1 MLTRRS
7 LLATLAAG
15 PFAAAQQNAQ
25 QRKPNI
31 VVLLGDDM
39 GYHDIS
45 LHGSTEMQTP
55 HIDSIAKNGV
65 RCTNG
70 YVSGPYCSPTRAGFM
85 TGRYQTRFGHEF
97 NEGPGRTFGLALT
110 ETTIAQRLKDLGY
123 ATYAV
128 GKWHLG
134 RDPEYRPMRR
144 GFDEF
149 FGTVANTSYYHPP
162 QFVDS
167 RVSPDAKR
175 VEDPAFYTTREY
187 AKRCTEIIEANK
199 NRPFFLYMAWN
210 AVHAPSEAP
219 QETLDRFKN
228 ASTKLRGEQAA
239 ITAEMDDGIGKILA
253 KLRELKLEENT
264 LIFFLSDNGGPQPG
278 VRTDNTPF
286 KGYKSSTWEGGV
298 RVPFLVQWK
307 GKLPAG
313 KVYDQPVIQ
322 LDIQPTALAA
332 AGGKVKKEWK
342 LDGVDLLPHLTGKT
356 SAPPH
361 ETLYWRFGP
370 QWAIR
375 KGDWKLVQASETK
388 LLPPVALPKIPVGP
402 VHLYNLAKDQS
413 ETNDLSEQ
421 HPEKVKELRAAWE
434 AWNRELVEP
443 AWLPT
448 GPAAGQKKKKA

>member
-1 MLTRRS
+1 MTTRRS
-7 LLATLAAG
+7 FLGTLAIS
-15 PFAAAQQNAQ
+15 PFLSAQ

-45 LHGSTEMQTP
+45 LHGSTEIPTP
-55 HIDSIAKNGV
+55 HIDSIAKNGI
-65 RCTNG
+65 RFTSG
-70 YVSGPYCSPTRAGFM
+70 YVSGPYCSPTRAGLM

-97 NEGPGRTFGLALT
+97 NEGPGRMTFGLALT

-134 RDPEYRPMRR
+134 REPEYRPMRR

-167 RVSPDAKR
+167 RVGPEAKR

-187 AKRCTEIIEANK
+187 TKRCTEIIEANK

-219 QETLDRFKN
+219 QETLDRFKD
-228 ASTKLRGEQAA
+228 APTKLRGEQAA
-239 ITAEMDDGIGKILA
+239 ITTEMDDGIGKILA

-278 VRTDNTPF
+278 VRTDNTPL

-298 RVPFLVQWK
+298 RVPFLMQWK

-313 KVYDQPVIQ
+313 KVYEQPVIQ

-332 AGGKVKKEWK
+332 AGGTVKKEWK
-342 LDGVDLLPHLTGKT
+342 LDGVNLLPHLTGKVKGQ
-356 SAPPH
+356 PH
-361 ETLYWRFGP
+361 EALYWRFGP

-388 LLPPVALPKIPVGP
+388 LLPAVALPKIPVGP
-402 VHLYNLAKDQS
+402 VHLYNLAADLS
-413 ETNDLSEQ
+413 ESNDLSAQ
-421 HPEKVKELRAAWE
+421 HPEKVKELQGAWD
-434 AWNRELVEP
+434 AWNRELAEP
-443 AWLPT
+443 GWLPA
-448 GPAAGQKKKKA
+448 GPAAGQKKKQ

>member
-1 MLTRRS
+1 MTTRRS
-7 LLATLAAG
+7 FLGTLAIS
-15 PFAAAQQNAQ
+15 PFLSAQ

-45 LHGSTEMQTP
+45 LHGSTEIPTP
-55 HIDSIAKNGV
+55 HIDSIAKNGI
-65 RCTNG
+65 RFTSG
-70 YVSGPYCSPTRAGFM
+70 YVSGPYCSPTRAGLM

-97 NEGPGRTFGLALT
+97 NEGPGRMTFGLALT

-134 RDPEYRPMRR
+134 REPEYRPMRR

-167 RVSPDAKR
+167 RVGPEAKR

-210 AVHAPSEAP
+210 AVHAPSQAP
-219 QETLDRFKN
+219 QETLDRFKD
-228 ASTKLRGEQAA
+228 APTKLRGEQAA
-239 ITAEMDDGIGKILA
+239 ITTEMDDGIGKILA

-278 VRTDNTPF
+278 VRTDNTPL

-298 RVPFLVQWK
+298 RVPFLMQWK

-313 KVYDQPVIQ
+313 KVYEQPVIQ

-332 AGGKVKKEWK
+332 AGGTVKKEWK
-342 LDGVDLLPHLTGKT
+342 LDGVNLLPHLTGKVKGQ
-356 SAPPH
+356 PH
-361 ETLYWRFGP
+361 QALYWRFGP

-375 KGDWKLVQASETK
+375 KGDWKLVQASEAK
-388 LLPPVALPKIPVGP
+388 LLPAVALPKMPVGP
-402 VHLYNLAKDQS
+402 VHLYNLVADLS
-413 ETNDLSEQ
+413 ESNDLSAQ
-421 HPEKVKELRAAWE
+421 HPEKVKELQGAWD
-434 AWNRELVEP
+434 AWNRELAEP
-443 AWLPT
+443 GWLPA
-448 GPAAGQKKKKA
+448 GPAAGQQKKQ

>member
-1 MLTRRS
+1 MTTRRS
-7 LLATLAAG
+7 FLGTLAIS
-15 PFAAAQQNAQ
+15 PFLSAQ

-45 LHGSTEMQTP
+45 LHGSTEIPTP
-55 HIDSIAKNGV
+55 HIDSIAKNGI
-65 RCTNG
+65 RFTSG
-70 YVSGPYCSPTRAGFM
+70 YVSGPYCSPTRAGLM

-97 NEGPGRTFGLALT
+97 NEGPGRMTFGLALT

-134 RDPEYRPMRR
+134 REPEYRPMRR

-167 RVSPDAKR
+167 RVGPEAKR

-187 AKRCTEIIEANK
+187 TKRCTEIIEANK

-210 AVHAPSEAP
+210 AVHAPSQAP
-219 QETLDRFKN
+219 QETLDRFKD
-228 ASTKLRGEQAA
+228 APTKLRGEQAA
-239 ITAEMDDGIGKILA
+239 ITTEMDDGIGKILA

-278 VRTDNTPF
+278 VRTDNTPL

-298 RVPFLVQWK
+298 RVPFLMQWK

-313 KVYDQPVIQ
+313 KVYEQPVIQ

-332 AGGKVKKEWK
+332 AGGTVKKEWK
-342 LDGVDLLPHLTGKT
+342 LDGVNLLPHLTGKVKRQ
-356 SAPPH
+356 PH
-361 ETLYWRFGP
+361 EALYWRFGP

-388 LLPPVALPKIPVGP
+388 LLPAVALPKIPVGP
-402 VHLYNLAKDQS
+402 VHLYNLAADLS
-413 ETNDLSEQ
+413 ESNDLSAQ
-421 HPEKVKELRAAWE
+421 HPEKVKELQGAWD
-434 AWNRELVEP
+434 AWNRELAEP
-443 AWLPT
+443 GWLPA
-448 GPAAGQKKKKA
+448 GPAATTKKQ